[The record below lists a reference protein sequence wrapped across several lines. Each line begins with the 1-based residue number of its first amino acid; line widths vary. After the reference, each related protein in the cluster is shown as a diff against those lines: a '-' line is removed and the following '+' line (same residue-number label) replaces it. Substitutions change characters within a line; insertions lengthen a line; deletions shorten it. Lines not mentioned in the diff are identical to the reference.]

1 MTQTEE
7 LTIPPRK
14 RLFITLMGLT
24 CLILV
29 GLIFLVWWIP
39 NRGLANIHPD
49 LPNVVGIVMAVLS
62 GIAILGTGLLVLTTA
77 LGKDIFFTRFMRLV
91 VIKFLL
97 PVIEFVGRMMGL
109 DKDDIRQ
116 SFIAMNNS
124 LVISQRRKV
133 TPERILVLLPHC
145 IQLFDCEIK
154 VTGDIHKCVQCGR
167 CDIKGLVDISR
178 KYNIDISVAT
188 GGTLARKVIVE
199 KRPKLVL
206 AVACERDLTSG
217 IKDCYPLPVIGILND
232 RPFGPC
238 FNTTVDTDKI
248 DAALSQI
255 IEMKKISADQT
266 QKR

>member
-1 MTQTEE
+1 MQVPD
-7 LTIPPRK
+7 LTRPPRK
-14 RLFITLMGLT
+14 RLFISLMGIT

-29 GLIFLVWWIP
+29 GLIFLAWWIP
-39 NRGLANIHPD
+39 NRGLANIHPN
-49 LPNVVGIVMAVLS
+49 LPHVVGIVMGILS
-62 GIAILGTGLLVLTTA
+62 GVAILGTGLLVLTTA

-97 PVIEFVGRMMGL
+97 PMIELVGRCLGL
-109 DKDDIRQ
+109 NRDSIRQ

-124 LVISQRRKV
+124 LVISQRKQV
-133 TPERILVLLPHC
+133 SPDRILVLLPHC

-154 VTGDIHKCVQCGR
+154 VTGDINKCVQCGR
-167 CDIKGLVDISR
+167 CDIKGLVDIGR

-238 FNTTVDTDKI
+238 FNTTVDVAKI
-248 DAALSQI
+248 DDALGRI
-255 IEMKKISADQT
+255 IKTE
-266 QKR
+266 

>member
-1 MTQTEE
+1 MTQNNTERE
-7 LTIPPRK
+7 VPRK
-14 RLFITLMGLT
+14 RLFISLMGIT

-29 GLIFLVWWIP
+29 ALVFLAWWVP
-39 NRGLANIHPD
+39 NRGLANIHPE
-49 LPNVVGIVMAVLS
+49 LPNIVGIAMAALS
-62 GIAILGTGLLVLTTA
+62 ILAVFGTGLLVLTTA
-77 LGKDIFFTRFMRLV
+77 LNRDILFTRVLRLI

-97 PVIEFVGRMMGL
+97 PMIELVGRLLGIN
-109 DKDDIRQ
+109 KDSIRQ

-124 LVISQRRKV
+124 LVLSQCQSV
-133 TPERILVLLPHC
+133 NPERILVLLPHC

-154 VTGDIHKCVQCGR
+154 VTGDVHKCVQCGR
-167 CDIKGLVDISR
+167 CDIKGLVDIGR
-178 KYNIDISVAT
+178 KYRIDISVAT

-238 FNTTVDTDKI
+238 FNTTVDVAKI
-248 DAALSQI
+248 DEALSRVVPA
-255 IEMKKISADQT
+255 S
-266 QKR
+266 

>member
-1 MTQTEE
+1 MTAAEE
-7 LTIPPRK
+7 KTAPPRK

-29 GLIFLVWWIP
+29 GLIFLAWWVP
-39 NRGLANIHPD
+39 NRGLANIHHD
-49 LPNVVGIVMAVLS
+49 LPRIVGIVMAVLS
-62 GIAILGTGLLVLTTA
+62 GVAILGTGLLVLTTA

-97 PVIEFVGRMMGL
+97 PVIEFVGRMLGL
-109 DKDDIRQ
+109 DKDKIRQ

-124 LVISQRRKV
+124 LVVSQRQKISPDRV
-133 TPERILVLLPHC
+133 LVLLPHC

-154 VTGDIHKCVQCGR
+154 VTGDIIKCVLCGR
-167 CDIKGLVDISR
+167 CDIKGLVEIGR
-178 KYNIDISVAT
+178 KYHIDISVAT

-217 IKDCYPLPVIGILND
+217 IKDCYPLPVIGILNE
-232 RPFGPC
+232 RPHGPC
-238 FNTTVDTDKI
+238 FNTLVDAAKI
-248 DAALSQI
+248 DEVLGQILLAKDPTAAAS
-255 IEMKKISADQT
+255 
-266 QKR
+266 

>member
-1 MTQTEE
+1 MTAMEE
-7 LTIPPRK
+7 KIAPPRK
-14 RLFITLMGLT
+14 RLFISLMGVT

-29 GLIFLVWWIP
+29 ALIFLAWWIP

-49 LPNVVGIVMAVLS
+49 LPHIVGIIMAVLS
-62 GIAILGTGLLVLTTA
+62 GAAILGTGLLVLTTA

-97 PVIEFVGRMMGL
+97 PVIEFVGRVIGL
-109 DKDDIRQ
+109 DRDKIRQ

-124 LVISQRRKV
+124 LVISQRQKIS
-133 TPERILVLLPHC
+133 PDRILVLLPHC

-154 VTGDIHKCVQCGR
+154 VTGDINKCIQCGR
-167 CDIKGLVDISR
+167 CDIKGLVEISR
-178 KYNIDISVAT
+178 KYGIDISVAT

-217 IKDCYPLPVIGILND
+217 IKDCYPLPVIGILNE

-238 FNTTVDTDKI
+238 FNTIVDVGKI
-248 DAALSQI
+248 DDALSQI
-255 IEMKKISADQT
+255 LLIEEPAAA
-266 QKR
+266 RV